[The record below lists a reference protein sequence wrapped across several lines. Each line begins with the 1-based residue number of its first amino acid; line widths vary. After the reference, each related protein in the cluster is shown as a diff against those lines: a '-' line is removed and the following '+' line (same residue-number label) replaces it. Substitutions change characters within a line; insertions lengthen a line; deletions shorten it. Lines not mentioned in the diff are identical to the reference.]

1 MIPPNTSKDTTH
13 QVRSPHDYASSL
25 VILGRVSKDYYEVNM
40 SPPAP
45 NLLILDPSPLLEA
58 RHRKHAKLV
67 AMKEKSR
74 ERRNNGK
81 DSDSSEF

>member
-1 MIPPNTSKDTTH
+1 
-13 QVRSPHDYASSL
+13 
-25 VILGRVSKDYYEVNM
+25 M

-74 ERRNNGK
+74 ERRNNDK
-81 DSDSSEF
+81 DSDSSEFEVILDELNASDFSADSSLTESSDQTQVPPPNLEL